1 MSFGHGSQTPNPSGS
16 FSSSCQGGMGGG
28 LLSSTGTSFHQGGS
42 QQAGTSTTSGPSTS
56 WLESVPMYLR
66 TDPNVLHMAEV
77 ISREEEKQRRL
88 KEEIRQGL
96 EEAARGTS
104 S

>member
-28 LLSSTGTSFHQGGS
+28 FLSSTGTSFHQGGS

-66 TDPNVLHMAEV
+66 TDPDVLHMAEL
-77 ISREEEKQRRL
+77 ISRRRKSRGASRRRSDRGWRRL
-88 KEEIRQGL
+88 PG
-96 EEAARGTS
+96 
-104 S
+104 